1 MATQFYV
8 AIIERGAEGF
18 GAFFPDFPGCVS
30 AGDTIQET
38 ARNAEEALRGHVAAM
53 VRDGDA
59 IPPPT
64 TLDDIPADPEVT
76 EAARVMVPA
85 SLPGRALRLNISLD
99 EGLVGEID
107 RTAATLGM
115 SRSAFLADAARRVLD
130 AA

>member
-1 MATQFYV
+1 MAIQFYA
-8 AIIERGAEGF
+8 AIIERGPKGF

-38 ARNAEEALRGHVAAM
+38 ARNAEEALRGHVALM

-59 IPPPT
+59 IPQATP
-64 TLDDIPADPEVT
+64 LDDIPTDPDVT
-76 EAARVMVPA
+76 EAARVMIPA

-107 RTAATLGM
+107 RAAAAHGM
-115 SRSAFLADAARRVLD
+115 SRSAFLADAARKVLD

>member
-53 VRDGDA
+53 IRDGDA
-59 IPPPT
+59 IPSPT
-64 TLDDIPADPEVT
+64 ALDDIPADPDVI

-107 RTAATLGM
+107 RSAATLGM

>member
-59 IPPPT
+59 IPSPT
-64 TLDDIPADPEVT
+64 ALDDIPADPDVV

-115 SRSAFLADAARRVLD
+115 SRSAFLADAARRVLE